1 MKTIVLLLIVLLL
14 YASNSFSQAGNYNSG
29 NGTIVEVKKD
39 AKGAWQIRQHVQRL
53 QIGDFSD
60 EKNLQIYETHSM
72 DGNAI
77 GRLKSGDFINIV
89 QVAEAIIDEQY
100 HIWLNINTDRGLKG
114 WLLLGIYGYDYAQ
127 FEDPYFNNRWEI
139 TGIIRTSKVWTIRT
153 MIFQMVSVVE
163 VINIRDK
170 PGLVGTTVISKIV
183 PSENDNPQVNLVV
196 TEATEETETIDNR
209 NDRWLKITYNGIVGW
224 IFGGYASVERGGH
237 KYYTPENII
246 LSELEYF

>member
-1 MKTIVLLLIVLLL
+1 VKTIVLVLIVLLS

-39 AKGAWQIRQHVQRL
+39 GKGTWQIRQHVQRL
-53 QIGDFSD
+53 QIVEFSD
-60 EKNLQIYETHSM
+60 EKHLPIYETHSM
-72 DGNAI
+72 DANAI
-77 GRLKSGDFINIV
+77 GRLKIGDFINIV

-114 WLLLGIYGYDYAQ
+114 WLLLGIDGYDDAQ
-127 FEDPYFNNRWEI
+127 CEDPYFNNKWEI
-139 TGIIRTSKVWTIRT
+139 TEIIRTSKVWTIRK
-153 MIFQMVSVVE
+153 MICQEVSVVE

-196 TEATEETETIDNR
+196 TEATDETETIDNK
-209 NDRWLKITYNGIVGW
+209 NDRWLKITYKGIVGW
-224 IFGGYASVERGGH
+224 IFGGYASVERGGY

-246 LSELEYF
+246 LSELQYF